1 MEYSFYTILIACFLS
16 GAITAIIAKQK
27 NRNPISW
34 FFIGLSFGIFGVL
47 FVTFL
52 PAKPSKKDPEAASV
66 PISEVRSESALPA
79 DAGRSSMGP
88 VKRIP
93 TNKSLQ
99 WYYLNKNVDTIGPL
113 TIDEL
118 RHHIFDNKLDAATYI
133 WCEEFAD
140 WMQISE
146 FLNNNVLLDTD
157 LLS

>member
-1 MEYSFYTILIACFLS
+1 MQNSFYIFFALCIS
-16 GAITAIIAKQK
+16 GAVIAMIAKQK
-27 NRNPISW
+27 NRNPIIW
-34 FFIGLSFGIFGVL
+34 FFLGFL
-47 FVTFL
+47 FPLFSILFITFL
-52 PAKPSKKDPEAASV
+52 PARPGKKDPETASV
-66 PISEVRSESALPA
+66 PISEIRSESALPA
-79 DAGRSSMGP
+79 DSIRSSVGP

-118 RHHIFDNKLDAATYI
+118 RHHIFDNKLDGTTYI

-146 FLNNNVLLDTD
+146 FINQNVLLDTD
-157 LLS
+157 LLT